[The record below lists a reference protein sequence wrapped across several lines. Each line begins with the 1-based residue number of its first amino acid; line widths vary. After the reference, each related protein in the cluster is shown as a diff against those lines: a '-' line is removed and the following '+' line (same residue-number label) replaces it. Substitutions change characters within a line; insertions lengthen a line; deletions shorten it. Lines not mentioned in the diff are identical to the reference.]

1 MFIEPAIISVI
12 LVFLRKRSLKKL
24 KNVNIKGWYI
34 LFISAGVQVLISLSI
49 KYNMLDNFVIK
60 NFKYLIILS
69 YLFLITTIIMNIE
82 KRYMKLFLIGI
93 LLNLVVIS
101 ANEGKMPVSI
111 DGVKGINEETTLPYR
126 EFDIK
131 HIGIDSNTKF
141 KYLSDII
148 LIPKPYPLPKVI
160 SIGDIFLM
168 LGIFIFFQE
177 ETFNMENEDPKFQR
191 N

>member
-69 YLFLITTIIMNIE
+69 YLFLIITIIMNIE